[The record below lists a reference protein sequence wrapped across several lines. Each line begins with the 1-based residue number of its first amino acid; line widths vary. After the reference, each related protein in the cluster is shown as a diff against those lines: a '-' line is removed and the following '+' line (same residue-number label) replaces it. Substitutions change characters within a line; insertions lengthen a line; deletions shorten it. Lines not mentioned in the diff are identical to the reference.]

1 MKFRKVKGLAIILAI
16 IIGTTQMLAMGA
28 FAEDANAAL
37 GEIATPETAISEPK
51 GDEEPQAPTG
61 ETAEEIPTSGEK
73 ENSEAANAKEEP
85 KEEVP
90 IPSDKTKDE
99 NLALPD
105 GDDSSDTNETTDSEV
120 TEPETPDLTPEND
133 KSDEAS
139 DLQPG
144 ENAESSDDV
153 KGGSEEETTDINSTV
168 SEPENEEV
176 DDVVATPETAMSA
189 STSDEMDSEES
200 ESEVTSQSESDVAML
215 AMNDEIATLAVIT
228 GEIPTS
234 TRKFEEDGGN
244 YSLYYILNNFN
255 LFVAGNAKTTHTV
268 GEVAIGGDLDL
279 SGNMV
284 GKNGANHRTSSFVK
298 GKLTNYGGDAYH
310 PSNDNV
316 YMYVGSGNAGSNLTY
331 TSGAQDGPFR
341 INDDYMDLNTAFE
354 TLKSEIN
361 STFSKQAIESNGHT
375 LQAVENGRID
385 GHGSSDYYTID
396 FSSAGYPMLTV
407 PKGQKDLV
415 VIDYGTDV
423 NINGITCNDLQAL
436 ENNEE
441 GTNIIWV
448 FPNATKL
455 HIGSMNLYGHVLAPN
470 ADVTVDSG
478 NYNGCIVA
486 KSLDSKAEGHKWNY
500 SGTTVEPTPTPTPTV
515 TPTPTPTATPG
526 PTPTPTATPSPT
538 PSSSPKPTPTITPS
552 PTPTTEPTPTPTAT
566 PEPTP
571 TATPSPTPTATP
583 DVTPTPT
590 PTASPTPTP
599 MPEVTPTPTPSSSP
613 EPTPTPTVTPSPTPS
628 SSPEPTPTV
637 TPSPTP
643 TSTPEPTPTVTPS
656 PTPTS
661 TPEPTPTATPTVTP
675 TATPVVTPSSTPTAT
690 PEVTPSITPT
700 VTPTVTPESRDEPN
714 PTPAPAKVEAPKII
728 NVILKDFPPRTG
740 NPIGY
745 IPELIILAG
754 VIGIAILVITRKRK

>member
-1 MKFRKVKGLAIILAI
+1 MKFRKVKGLAIAIAI
-16 IIGTTQMLAMGA
+16 IIGTTQMLTMGA
-28 FAEDANAAL
+28 FAEDANVAF

-51 GDEEPQAPTG
+51 GEEEPQAPVC
-61 ETAEEIPTSGEK
+61 ETAEEIPTSDEN
-73 ENSEAANAKEEP
+73 ENSEATNAEEES

-90 IPSDKTKDE
+90 II
-99 NLALPD
+99 
-105 GDDSSDTNETTDSEV
+105 
-120 TEPETPDLTPEND
+120 
-133 KSDEAS
+133 SDETK
-139 DLQPG
+139 G

-153 KGGSEEETTDINSTV
+153 KNGSEEEATDISDTV
-168 SEPENEEV
+168 SKSENEAV
-176 DDVVATPETAMSA
+176 DDIVATPETAVSA
-189 STSDEMDSEES
+189 NTSDTMES
-200 ESEVTSQSESDVAML
+200 DNSGNKVTSRNESDATML
-215 AMNDEIATLAVIT
+215 AMNNEIATFAITT

-268 GEVAIGGDLDL
+268 GEVAIGGDFDL

-316 YMYVGSGNAGSNLTY
+316 YMYVGSGNAGSNITY

-354 TLKSEIN
+354 TLKTEIN

-375 LQAVENGRID
+375 LQFVENGRID
-385 GHGSSDYYTID
+385 GHGGSDYYTID
-396 FSSAGYPMLTV
+396 FSSAGYPTLTV

-500 SGTTVEPTPTPTPTV
+500 SGTTVEPTPTPSPTV
-515 TPTPTPTATPG
+515 TPTP
-526 PTPTPTATPSPT
+526 SPT
-538 PSSSPKPTPTITPS
+538 V
-552 PTPTTEPTPTPTAT
+552 T

-571 TATPSPTPTATP
+571 TVTPSPTPTATP

-599 MPEVTPTPTPSSSP
+599 MPEVTPTPSGSPEPTPTITPSPTSTT

-637 TPSPTP
+637 P
-643 TSTPEPTPTVTPS
+643 PS

-675 TATPVVTPSSTPTAT
+675 TTTPVATPSSTPVAT
-690 PEVTPSITPT
+690 PEVTPSII
-700 VTPTVTPESRDEPN
+700 PTVTPESRDESN
-714 PTPAPAKVEAPKII
+714 PTPVPAKVETPKVI
-728 NVILKDFPPRTG
+728 NVILKDFPPKTG

-754 VIGIAILVITRKRK
+754 VIGIAILVITKKKK

>member
-1 MKFRKVKGLAIILAI
+1 MKFRKVKGLAIVLAI

-28 FAEDANAAL
+28 FAEDANAAF

-51 GDEEPQAPTG
+51 GDEEPQAPADG
-61 ETAEEIPTSGEK
+61 AAEEIPTSGKK

-90 IPSDKTKDE
+90 ISSDETKGE
-99 NLALPD
+99 NATLPD
-105 GDDSSDTNETTDSEV
+105 GDDSSDTNGTTDSEV
-120 TEPETPDLTPEND
+120 TEPETPDLIPEND
-133 KSDEAS
+133 KSDEVS

-153 KGGSEEETTDINSTV
+153 KSGTDEDAIDIKDTASES
-168 SEPENEEV
+168 ENEEV

-189 STSDEMDSEES
+189 STSDKMDSEES
-200 ESEVTSQSESDVAML
+200 ENEAPSQSESDVATL
-215 AMNDEIATLAVIT
+215 AMNDEIATFAVIT

-361 STFSKQAIESNGHT
+361 STFSKQAIKSNGHT

-423 NINGITCNDLQAL
+423 NISGITCNDLQAL

-515 TPTPTPTATPG
+515 TPTPTPTATP
-526 PTPTPTATPSPT
+526 
-538 PSSSPKPTPTITPS
+538 
-552 PTPTTEPTPTPTAT
+552 
-566 PEPTP
+566 
-571 TATPSPTPTATP
+571 

-599 MPEVTPTPTPSSSP
+599 MPEVTPTPIPSSSP
-613 EPTPTPTVTPSPTPS
+613 EPTPTVTPSPTPTTKPTPTPTVTPSPTPS

-643 TSTPEPTPTVTPS
+643 TA
-656 PTPTS
+656 

-700 VTPTVTPESRDEPN
+700 VTPTATPESRDEPN
-714 PTPAPAKVEAPKII
+714 PTPASAKVETPKII